1 VLLARRVVQRLDLGA
16 SAEQAVAALVA
27 DVALLRAAA
36 HRPGSLAEE
45 NVLQLAAHL
54 GSSEQARAL
63 YVLTLASEDLDQR
76 ERSRLDT
83 LLELVEAALA
93 HPELTSRAASNTIE
107 QRRNAA
113 ARLSDDPAVIAR
125 LAIAPRGY
133 VLSQTP
139 EALARQAALCEPLVS
154 GHTVRASVLE
164 EAAERWRIEIVA
176 ADRVGL
182 LSCEAAALNE
192 LGFDIADAVVCVWP
206 DGCALTSF
214 GVARAEPPLA
224 LEVEE
229 RVQAALRHEL
239 SSLPI
244 DDAVVT
250 FDDAASPWHT
260 ICRVQA
266 PDRHGLLHAIT
277 AAFAAA
283 GTSVHSARVSTTG
296 GAVSDSF
303 ELTDSTGAKL
313 RDDLKERV
321 VELIQN
327 GVRPRKGRRF
337 GVVKIAR

>member
-1 VLLARRVVQRLDLGA
+1 
-16 SAEQAVAALVA
+16 
-27 DVALLRAAA
+27 
-36 HRPGSLAEE
+36 
-45 NVLQLAAHL
+45 
-54 GSSEQARAL
+54 
-63 YVLTLASEDLDQR
+63 
-76 ERSRLDT
+76 
-83 LLELVEAALA
+83 
-93 HPELTSRAASNTIE
+93 
-107 QRRNAA
+107 
-113 ARLSDDPAVIAR
+113 
-125 LAIAPRGY
+125 
-133 VLSQTP
+133 
-139 EALARQAALCEPLVS
+139 VS